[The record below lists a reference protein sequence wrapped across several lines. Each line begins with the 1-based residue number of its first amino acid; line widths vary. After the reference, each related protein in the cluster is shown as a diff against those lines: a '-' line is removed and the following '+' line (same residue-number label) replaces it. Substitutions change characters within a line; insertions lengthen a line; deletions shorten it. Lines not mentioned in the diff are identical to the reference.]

1 MLEYLMLSSF
11 LKHHLGSTGPETADV
26 ETLRLEVAE
35 LRQKLE
41 LATEEN
47 RELREK
53 VCLWCIASS
62 IVL

>member
-53 VCLWCIASS
+53 VCL
-62 IVL
+62 